1 MDAGRVVIIGGGP
14 AGTSAAITCAA
25 AGLSVTLLERA
36 DFPRDAPGESLHPG
50 VEALFERL
58 GVADAVR
65 AAGFVRYPGIESE
78 WDGPARFMPF
88 GEDAGGPW
96 RGFQAWRAELDA
108 LLLARARAVGVE
120 VLQPRR
126 ALHPLYGARGE
137 VVGVETDAGAL
148 ACRVLIDA
156 AGGAHWLARHLGVA
170 REEAS
175 PRLVATY
182 GYVAE
187 GADAP
192 DAAPGRGAPWD
203 NGTEP
208 QGDTPRIIADDA
220 GWTWTARV
228 RPGVRQW
235 TRLGFTGRPAPSG
248 WRPPEVESLTPL
260 GRNRGADVT
269 WRRVVAPAGPGY
281 LMVGDAAAVLDPA
294 SSHGVLKGLMSG
306 MMAGH
311 LISRVDA
318 GALPWDAACASYT
331 EWVRGWF
338 EHDVAHL
345 KERYRRFPGWA
356 AAGSR

>member
-1 MDAGRVVIIGGGP
+1 MDAARVVIIGGGP

-25 AGLSVTLLERA
+25 AGMPVTLLERS

-65 AAGFVRYPGIESE
+65 AAGFVRYPGITSE
-78 WDGPARFMPF
+78 WDGTARFMPF

-108 LLLARARAVGVE
+108 LLLARARALGVE

-126 ALHPLYGARGE
+126 ALHPLYGERGE
-137 VVGVETDAGAL
+137 VTGVETDAGAL
-148 ACRVLIDA
+148 RCRVLIDA
-156 AGGAHWLARHLGVA
+156 AGGGHWLARHLGVA

-182 GYVAE
+182 GYVKEEAAEAPGQVAPE
-187 GADAP
+187 GAAG
-192 DAAPGRGAPWD
+192 AAS
-203 NGTEP
+203 P
-208 QGDTPRIIADDA
+208 QGEPGDVPRIIADDA

-228 RPGVRQW
+228 RPGVRGW
-235 TRLGFTGRPAPSG
+235 TRLGFTGRPAPAG
-248 WRPPEVESLTPL
+248 WRPPEVEGFAPL

-311 LISRVDA
+311 LLARVDA
-318 GALPWDAACASYT
+318 GALPWEAACASYT

-338 EHDVAHL
+338 THDVAHL
-345 KERYRRFPGWA
+345 TERYRRFPGWVA
-356 AAGSR
+356 